1 MATLAMDQRA
11 RRRRLTAALMTE
23 PVAEEYT
30 SAADGGAESAQN
42 DVTVA
47 RDAVHYGMRWLCGV
61 LVATQTAKQPAE
73 HQKRLKVMAGV
84 TPSILPLVVCN
95 SLVSKCFARNLSS
108 SAVVRANL
116 VEKKIGN
123 IRQKLMRSYM
133 VNGKRFF

>member
-73 HQKRLKVMAGV
+73 HQKRLKVDGQNGAQYSPAGR
-84 TPSILPLVVCN
+84 L
-95 SLVSKCFARNLSS
+95 
-108 SAVVRANL
+108 
-116 VEKKIGN
+116 
-123 IRQKLMRSYM
+123 
-133 VNGKRFF
+133 